1 MTSSQFKELSRVF
14 SGTTIQRHQFS
25 DARLSSWFNS
35 HIISY
40 VSCIGRWVLHHECH
54 LGSPL
59 LCKDLQ
65 LLLVGRLSS
74 SQCASFNKA
83 NSIFQMRYLSKWL
96 VLIHTGK
103 NIYSFYDQELTM
115 ADCMCAN
122 TGYNITFKKTNSQLT
137 NSILVTKPEF
147 FYY

>member
-1 MTSSQFKELSRVF
+1 MLGFLHGSTPTSSLMSPALVGGSF
-14 SGTTIQRHQFS
+14 TTSAIWEAHYFVRT
-25 DARLSSWFNS
+25 LNW
-35 HIISY
+35 
-40 VSCIGRWVLHHECH
+40 
-54 LGSPL
+54 
-59 LCKDLQ
+59 
-65 LLLVGRLSS
+65 LLVGRLSS

-137 NSILVTKPEF
+137 NSKLVTKPEF
-147 FYY
+147 FYYWYTFANWIIKSSDCYLLPVHTHT